1 LVKWAAGT
9 NLALVLSVTTK
20 RQVPA
25 RNLALVVMA
34 AGVVTAS
41 PEFVMEKVGEFMPLR
56 LPDILMGH
64 GDPASSHGTAA
75 RR

>member
-1 LVKWAAGT
+1 MNA
-9 NLALVLSVTTK
+9 K

-25 RNLALVVMA
+25 RSLALVVMA

-41 PEFVMEKVGEFMPLR
+41 PEFAVETVGEFAPMR
-56 LPDILMGH
+56 LADTLLSFSGPTSGH
-64 GDPASSHGTAA
+64 KPTA

>member
-1 LVKWAAGT
+1 M
-9 NLALVLSVTTK
+9 NTK

-25 RNLALVVMA
+25 RSLALVVMA

-41 PEFVMEKVGEFMPLR
+41 AESAAEKNGEFTPIR
-56 LPDILMGH
+56 LPDILSGL
-64 GDPASSHGTAA
+64 GDPVSSHGPAA